1 MRSKPELRP
10 NGWDAVVAGVVVLL
24 ALLSAWRVWGGA
36 SGGALT
42 AVISVDGVQTEMV
55 ELDALREPEERT
67 LTANGF
73 TLHLVLDRE
82 GACMASSDCPT
93 QDCVHT
99 GTITHAGQSI
109 VCLPARVSVQLVG
122 GVQNGDAVDVV
133 IG

>member
-1 MRSKPELRP
+1 MRGKPELRP
-10 NGWDAVVAGVVVLL
+10 NGWDAVVAGVVILL
-24 ALLSAWRVWGGA
+24 ALLSAGRVWGGA

-55 ELDALREPEERT
+55 ELDGLREPEERT

-82 GACMASSDCPT
+82 GARMASSDCPT

-99 GTITHAGQSI
+99 GTITRPGQSI

-122 GVQNGDAVDVV
+122 TDGGDGLDAV